1 MNVIV
6 RQIYHSQM
14 KMVMYFIEVGI
25 KKTTN
30 CVKNVTHL
38 VLLVLDQ
45 AMNNVQKNVQQIKYL
60 K

>member
-1 MNVIV
+1 
-6 RQIYHSQM
+6 M